1 MFLHGIQ
8 KVCHGPAL
16 PAADDLWQTGSRCK
30 QIGLRQAVQCATCFQ
45 CVQKILC
52 EVRAR
57 KRFVRVDPCVQLF
70 QKSLTGVLRE
80 RQAVYK
86 QEVGTV
92 AIEQIHEKLLI
103 GLFPVLRLTI
113 DKFNLIFRVQR
124 CEIAGSHGENAAA
137 AARNAD
143 QALFR
148 EIALRRGQPDQTV
161 LRRFVLRRV
170 ELQAEILPVPHAAE
184 GFDIHG
190 VQADRIAGKQLCDSV
205 LRDLPAEA
213 GVIGKNEAVI
223 RRIFAR
229 IERFG
234 SGTEQSRQ
242 LAERLDFFIRYG
254 IKRLFVLRPTQ
265 KRTVPHMEEAFD
277 LRSRLLPEKR
287 SVHGAGENAGTVCG
301 K

>member
-1 MFLHGIQ
+1 MQ
-8 KVCHGPAL
+8 E
-16 PAADDLWQTGSRCK
+16 
-30 QIGLRQAVQCATCFQ
+30 
-45 CVQKILC
+45 ILC

-57 KRFVRVDPCVQLF
+57 KRFIRVDPRIQVF
-70 QKSLTGVLRE
+70 QQPLTGVLDK

-86 QEVGTV
+86 QKVGTV

-103 GLFPVLRLTI
+103 GLFPVLRLII

-170 ELQAEILPVPHAAE
+170 ELQAEILPVPHATE

-190 VQADRIAGKQLCDSV
+190 VQADRIAGKQLRHGV

-213 GVIGKNEAVI
+213 GVVGKDEAVI
-223 RRIFAR
+223 RRILTR

-234 SGTEQSRQ
+234 SGAKQ
-242 LAERLDFFIRYG
+242 IG
-254 IKRLFVLRPTQ
+254 
-265 KRTVPHMEEAFD
+265 
-277 LRSRLLPEKR
+277 
-287 SVHGAGENAGTVCG
+287 
-301 K
+301 